1 MTSGARQGGFT
12 LLEVLAVV
20 LLTSIVI
27 GVALNH
33 YVNLSRASQR
43 ARVSPGGV

>member
-1 MTSGARQGGFT
+1 MKRTAAARARAPGFT

-27 GVALNH
+27 GVALDH
-33 YVNLSRASQR
+33 GTLHDD
-43 ARVSPGGV
+43 